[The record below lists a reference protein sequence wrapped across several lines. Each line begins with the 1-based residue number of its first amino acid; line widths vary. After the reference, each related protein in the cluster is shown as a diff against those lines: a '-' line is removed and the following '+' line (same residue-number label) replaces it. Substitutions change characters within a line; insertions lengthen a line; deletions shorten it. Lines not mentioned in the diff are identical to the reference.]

1 MRRRVSRAELQRDP
15 YAIWNSFVE
24 ILALS
29 AYEELEESQRVP
41 HLVFWYE
48 HEIQNG
54 GHLQFFENR
63 PAELLEPTVAAL
75 QVLGAEIY
83 IPILSAA
90 IGRWNSRRREKL
102 EAVDDYV
109 SAAVEGEFD
118 DLDRAYYATLP
129 AMVRL
134 LENYL
139 DARQDEFVIVDDD
152 AGGLARK
159 PSL

>member
-1 MRRRVSRAELQRDP
+1 MRRRVSRADLQRDP
-15 YAIWNSFVE
+15 YAIWNTFVE

-29 AYEELEESQRVP
+29 AYEDLEESQRAP

-63 PAELLEPTVAAL
+63 PAELVEPTLSAL

-83 IPILSAA
+83 IPILSEA
-90 IGRWNSRRREKL
+90 IGRWNSRQREEL
-102 EAVDDYV
+102 QAVDDYV
-109 SAAVEGEFD
+109 SASLEGEFD

-134 LENYL
+134 LGNYL
-139 DARQDEFVIVDDD
+139 DARQGEFVVVDND
-152 AGGLARK
+152 ATGLAKK